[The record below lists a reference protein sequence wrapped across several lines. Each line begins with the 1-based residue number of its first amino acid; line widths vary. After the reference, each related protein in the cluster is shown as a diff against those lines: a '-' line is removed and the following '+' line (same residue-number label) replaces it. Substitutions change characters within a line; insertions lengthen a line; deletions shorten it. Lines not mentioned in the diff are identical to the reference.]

1 MDPIIKRKIYVVNSF
16 SDMIKLKRGKK
27 FRSDYNKWNAIYFK
41 YRMWKKKKP
50 WINEFYFSWNWKEVD
65 VYVNILNQLLFC
77 KQPKNIIKIL
87 SKVLI
92 GQLKVNE
99 K

>member
-41 YRMWKKKKP
+41 YRM
-50 WINEFYFSWNWKEVD
+50 
-65 VYVNILNQLLFC
+65 
-77 KQPKNIIKIL
+77 
-87 SKVLI
+87 
-92 GQLKVNE
+92 
-99 K
+99 